1 MAEFQRLRCRV
12 AFHALQFRT
21 DIQILGRR
29 MVERYESRHLPYC
42 NDFYTMD
49 QILMYRRL
57 QLVPGLRL
65 SLFNDISIFFLIK
78 KKKTAIFV
86 VVLH

>member
-1 MAEFQRLRCRV
+1 
-12 AFHALQFRT
+12 
-21 DIQILGRR
+21 
-29 MVERYESRHLPYC
+29 
-42 NDFYTMD
+42 
-49 QILMYRRL
+49 LMYRRL